1 MADTSKVVIQE
12 PDIKFE
18 ELGESARKLR
28 KQLLQ
33 IPVNRAE
40 KALKFMT
47 PRVGLRVAE
56 TVGTLDGDMEFGPY
70 DEDRVDTDD
79 VKITPRTLLVYLGS
93 VVKDFSPN
101 KIAKSI
107 WGPSVLHG
115 EAMKNTDLA
124 VRFLLCLPVSWVT
137 ISIKSCLQLFAMPME
152 TRLMTSSMALIPL
165 PSLR

>member
-47 PRVGLRVAE
+47 PSVGLRVAE
-56 TVGTLDGDMEFGPY
+56 TVGTLDGLQRASGGLPY
-70 DEDRVDTDD
+70 
-79 VKITPRTLLVYLGS
+79 
-93 VVKDFSPN
+93 FM
-101 KIAKSI
+101 AK
-107 WGPSVLHG
+107 
-115 EAMKNTDLA
+115 
-124 VRFLLCLPVSWVT
+124 
-137 ISIKSCLQLFAMPME
+137 Q
-152 TRLMTSSMALIPL
+152 
-165 PSLR
+165 

>member
-40 KALKFMT
+40 KALKFMA

-124 VRFLLCLPVSWVT
+124 LSG
-137 ISIKSCLQLFAMPME
+137 SCCACP
-152 TRLMTSSMALIPL
+152 
-165 PSLR
+165 